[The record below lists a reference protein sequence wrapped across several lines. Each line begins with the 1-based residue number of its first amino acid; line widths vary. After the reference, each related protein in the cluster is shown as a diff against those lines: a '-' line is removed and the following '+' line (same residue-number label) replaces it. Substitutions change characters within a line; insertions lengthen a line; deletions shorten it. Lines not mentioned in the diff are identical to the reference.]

1 MKWTDI
7 PILNGWGISLAGLA
21 GGLVWVFSWHKRFV
35 MLEARVKD
43 TREDIASIQRDIRD
57 IHGVLMGKTK

>member
-1 MKWTDI
+1 M
-7 PILNGWGISLAGLA
+7 SLAGLA
-21 GGLVWVFSWHKRFV
+21 GGLVWVFSWHRRFV

-57 IHGVLMGKTK
+57 IHGVLMTKDN